1 MNHKPVDFMNA
12 VRQQKVTPGCSLLQD
27 EEEEEEEEEKMEEDE
42 GGPAAVVAAAPAM
55 EQDNCANN
63 QCRRGSKC
71 VARSRPGDYSC
82 RCRPGWGGRYCEQG
96 NRFVN
101 LLGYVSKFH
110 QIHEI

>member
-27 EEEEEEEEEKMEEDE
+27 EEDEEEEDEKMEEDE
-42 GGPAAVVAAAPAM
+42 GGPAAPAV

-71 VARSRPGDYSC
+71 VPRSRPGDYSC

-96 NRFVN
+96 KKFVK
-101 LLGYVSKFH
+101 LLVYASKFH
-110 QIHEI
+110 QNHEI